1 MAFLPIQSVKLTLA
15 VQLPGLGSL
24 SFRTSLTMHVTLSSA
39 SFSPGATPTATTLPP
54 PCDGATYAVT

>member
-1 MAFLPIQSVKLTLA
+1 
-15 VQLPGLGSL
+15 
-24 SFRTSLTMHVTLSSA
+24 LSSA